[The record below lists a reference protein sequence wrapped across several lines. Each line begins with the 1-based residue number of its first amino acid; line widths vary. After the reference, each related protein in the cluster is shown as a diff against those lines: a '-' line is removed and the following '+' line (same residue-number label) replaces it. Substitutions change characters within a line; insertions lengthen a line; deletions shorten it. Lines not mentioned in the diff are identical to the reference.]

1 MIRQLFKIKKVERC
15 QCSKHF
21 YFNLHLKF
29 ILRFFFFLKINF
41 PKLLL
46 KSRVEYYLRIARRNN
61 RLIKN
66 FGKNVITIKSEA
78 VIEKPREQLLK
89 ICDFFNVWCSEDYL
103 KECTSIIYSKISK
116 SRNTINWDDYA
127 KNTILKNIKDIPFLK
142 HYKFN
147 EEISQ
152 SELAHVK
159 FNSVQLP
166 CFIYFQ
172 I

>member
-1 MIRQLFKIKKVERC
+1 MLVFKAFSFQSAFII
-15 QCSKHF
+15 HF
-21 YFNLHLKF
+21 A
-29 ILRFFFFLKINF
+29 FFLFLKINF

-46 KSRVEYYLRIARRNN
+46 KRRVEYYLQIARRNN

-147 EEISQ
+147 EEIS
-152 SELAHVK
+152 
-159 FNSVQLP
+159 
-166 CFIYFQ
+166 
-172 I
+172 